1 MSSFAPAGA
10 LLMLVRQHSAMH
22 HATIFKPYRA
32 YRAQT
37 DKSHETLANISMQAS
52 PKDLKKAA

>member
-1 MSSFAPAGA
+1 
-10 LLMLVRQHSAMH
+10 MH
-22 HATIFKPYRA
+22 GILYSTIFKPYRA